1 MKRIYVCRSELKD
14 RVYVIEDAQMTLFNE
29 EYAFTVHFGRR
40 YTWVRS
46 KLIRCESLA
55 DKEKKIA
62 EIDRKRRRHGY
73 SLEQK
78 EEL

>member
-14 RVYVIEDAQMTLFNE
+14 RVYVIEDVQMTLFNE

-40 YTWVRS
+40 HKWERS
-46 KLIRCESLA
+46 KLIRCKSLS
-55 DKEKKIA
+55 DKQKKIA

-73 SLEQK
+73 SLEESQK
-78 EEL
+78 